1 MNGIHE
7 FVIRGG
13 QTVTAGQMD
22 AFRRK
27 LPFLKVKA
35 EMLDVP
41 EFPHL
46 KRQTNFLV
54 RYAED
59 VLDGAYPCSDLQAI
73 AETVFALGYLL
84 KEVDIIPDSVPG
96 MGLADDSVV
105 LRAAL
110 MGHEEEFRAF
120 AKKED
125 LDFSAV
131 TTEAS
136 LAGVRPFTKN
146 VSGELIPT
154 TACEITRA
162 VSFAQGFRTKG
173 RSEL

>member
-1 MNGIHE
+1 MNGIHD

-41 EFPHL
+41 EYPHL

-96 MGLADDSVV
+96 MGFADDSVV
-105 LRAAL
+105 LRAVL

-125 LDFSAV
+125 LDFEKV
-131 TTEAS
+131 TTEA
-136 LAGVRPFTKN
+136 
-146 VSGELIPT
+146 
-154 TACEITRA
+154 
-162 VSFAQGFRTKG
+162 
-173 RSEL
+173 

>member
-1 MNGIHE
+1 MNGIHD

-35 EMLDVP
+35 ETMEVP

-105 LRAAL
+105 PRAVL

-120 AKKED
+120 AKKWD
-125 LDFSAV
+125 LDFESV
-131 TTEAS
+131 TTKA
-136 LAGVRPFTKN
+136 
-146 VSGELIPT
+146 
-154 TACEITRA
+154 
-162 VSFAQGFRTKG
+162 
-173 RSEL
+173 

>member
-1 MNGIHE
+1 
-7 FVIRGG
+7 
-13 QTVTAGQMD
+13 MD

-35 EMLDVP
+35 ETMEVP

-59 VLDGAYPCSDLQAI
+59 VLDGAYPCSDLPAI

-105 LRAAL
+105 LRAVL
-110 MGHEEEFRAF
+110 MGHEEEFRGF
-120 AKKED
+120 AKKWD
-125 LDFSAV
+125 LDFESV
-131 TTEAS
+131 TTEA
-136 LAGVRPFTKN
+136 
-146 VSGELIPT
+146 
-154 TACEITRA
+154 
-162 VSFAQGFRTKG
+162 
-173 RSEL
+173 

>member
-41 EFPHL
+41 ELPHL
-46 KRQTNFLV
+46 RPQTNFLT

-59 VLDGAYPCSDLQAI
+59 VLDGVHPCSDLPAI
-73 AETVFALGYLL
+73 AETVFALSYLL
-84 KEVDIIPDSVPG
+84 KEVDIIPDSVPHL
-96 MGLADDSVV
+96 GLADDSAV
-105 LRAAL
+105 LRAVL
-110 MGHEEEFRAF
+110 KGHESEFRAF
-120 AKKED
+120 AKTLD
-125 LDFSAV
+125 LDFDSV
-131 TTEAS
+131 TTES
-136 LAGVRPFTKN
+136 
-146 VSGELIPT
+146 
-154 TACEITRA
+154 
-162 VSFAQGFRTKG
+162 
-173 RSEL
+173 

>member
-13 QTVTAGQMD
+13 QTVTAGQME

-35 EMLDVP
+35 ETINAP

-46 KRQTNFLV
+46 KPQTNFLV

-73 AETVFALGYLL
+73 AETVFALNYLL

-96 MGLADDSVV
+96 IGLADDSMV
-105 LRAAL
+105 LRAVL
-110 MGHEEEFRAF
+110 RGHESEFRAF
-120 AKKED
+120 AKKCQLD
-125 LDFSAV
+125 LDFV
-131 TTEAS
+131 TTEA
-136 LAGVRPFTKN
+136 
-146 VSGELIPT
+146 
-154 TACEITRA
+154 
-162 VSFAQGFRTKG
+162 
-173 RSEL
+173 